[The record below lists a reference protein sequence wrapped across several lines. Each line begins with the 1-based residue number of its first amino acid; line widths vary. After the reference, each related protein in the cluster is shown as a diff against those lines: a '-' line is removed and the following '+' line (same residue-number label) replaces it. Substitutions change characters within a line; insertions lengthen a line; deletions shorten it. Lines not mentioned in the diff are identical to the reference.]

1 MRKNA
6 NLQNWTVI
14 LVTAPA
20 KLVLMLIDDLELL
33 IGTIGTAPA
42 PAAAGGGCG
51 PNPWLAFTSHTSRSS
66 CHFFTSFGVGG
77 PHFNHHVKYCK
88 QQNRISINRH
98 WLASICI
105 QFSKRKTVYTGA
117 NGQNLN
123 GQSENSKCLC
133 NIIGRHGVK
142 SSCRTYQ
149 TQQYA
154 LIMTQSLSLN
164 WLLNFGLFYFLI
176 IIIMSSSQVT
186 MVLIVGRSSQPP
198 FLSISFAIHFLA
210 AVKLLRPS
218 SCGTRCTVFCKV
230 LQCYALFYFSKCI
243 SVKCN

>member
-77 PHFNHHVKYCK
+77 HHFNHLI
-88 QQNRISINRH
+88 QILQTAEQNQHQSALISINLH
-98 WLASICI
+98 SIL
-105 QFSKRKTVYTGA
+105 KNKTLYTGTNA
-117 NGQNLN
+117 QNLN
-123 GQSENSKCLC
+123 EWSENSKCLC
-133 NIIGRHGVK
+133 NMIGRHGVK
-142 SSCRTYQ
+142 SSCRT
-149 TQQYA
+149 
-154 LIMTQSLSLN
+154 
-164 WLLNFGLFYFLI
+164 
-176 IIIMSSSQVT
+176 
-186 MVLIVGRSSQPP
+186 
-198 FLSISFAIHFLA
+198 
-210 AVKLLRPS
+210 
-218 SCGTRCTVFCKV
+218 
-230 LQCYALFYFSKCI
+230 
-243 SVKCN
+243 

>member
-42 PAAAGGGCG
+42 AAAAGGGCG

-88 QQNRISINRH
+88 QRNRISINRH

-117 NGQNLN
+117 NAQNLN

-154 LIMTQSLSLN
+154 LIMTQSLLLN
-164 WLLNFGLFYFLI
+164 WLNFGLLLLFDNHNELK
-176 IIIMSSSQVT
+176 SSDDGVNCGT
-186 MVLIVGRSSQPP
+186 KLATT
-198 FLSISFAIHFLA
+198 ISFHFL
-210 AVKLLRPS
+210 RNPFPC
-218 SCGTRCTVFCKV
+218 SCE
-230 LQCYALFYFSKCI
+230 AP
-243 SVKCN
+243 